1 MNYRNFLSLFLAITI
16 TTHTNPQTAVIG
28 LQELI
33 SHQAESHISAST
45 SLPENV
51 FTSGPEVTLGMLQE
65 RFQKQKPAIFIDCHD
80 VFAKRSH
87 SNAWKRFKQN
97 SVPTLFKKTE
107 AAALLLGIAIPAACN
122 SLRLLLT
129 KHNPDGTRTEKRKI
143 GENHFLFIKNW
154 WSLKLYNHF
163 IQYGTDLYSPN
174 EELIQLLYEL
184 KAAGHK
190 IYLFSNGGYDTIA
203 AIEQDERFRQYF
215 EGPNRLFSDTTAI
228 GQNSNSIND
237 TYQEE
242 YRIAK
247 PSPDAFEAAL
257 KKHGESANYAIFI
270 DDSRSKLA
278 DYKNQKITKKYPHF
292 KNFWACSILYDEKK
306 HGDLEET
313 LQLLGVLQR

>member
-1 MNYRNFLSLFLAITI
+1 MNYRNFLSLFLVITI

-28 LQELI
+28 IQELM
-33 SHQAESHISAST
+33 SHQPELRIPLST

-51 FTSGPEVTLGMLQE
+51 FTSGPEVTLRILQE
-65 RFQKQKPAIFIDCHD
+65 RFQEQKPAIFIDCHD

-97 SVPTLFKKTE
+97 SIPTLFKKTE
-107 AAALLLGIAIPAACN
+107 AAALLLGIAIPTACN

-129 KHNPDGTRTEKRKI
+129 KHNPDGTRTEKGKI
-143 GENHFLFIKNW
+143 AENHFLFIKKW
-154 WSLKLYNHF
+154 WSLKLYSYF
-163 IQYGTDLYSPN
+163 IQYDTDLYSPN
-174 EELIQLLYEL
+174 EELIELLYEL
-184 KAAGHK
+184 KAAGHR
-190 IYLFSNGGYDTIA
+190 IYLFSNGGYETIK
-203 AIEQDERFRQYF
+203 AIEQDERFQQYF
-215 EGPNRLFSDTTAI
+215 EGPNRLFSDTPAT

-237 TYQEE
+237 ISQEE
-242 YRIAK
+242 YATAK
-247 PSPDAFEAAL
+247 PAPGAFEAAL
-257 KKHGESANYAIFI
+257 KKHGESAEYVIFI

-292 KNFWACSILYDEKK
+292 KNFWACSILYDENK